1 MLELEN
7 ENLGHWLPQRRKIRC
22 WDWYFKKLFYS
33 FLRICFLV
41 SNEKI
46 PFRFFNLKWFHSD
59 SVPSI
64 SKHSFNKVD
73 YWRLSNKQGKHVPHP
88 CTSYDLAEKID
99 IKHVLV
105 SGMSVTKIDMKHV
118 FASCMSV
125 RKAKYKMKL

>member
-1 MLELEN
+1 MLELKN
-7 ENLGHWLPQRRKIRC
+7 ENLGHWLPHRRNIRC

-41 SNEKI
+41 INEKI
-46 PFRFFNLKWFHSD
+46 HFSFLNLKWFHSD

-64 SKHSFNKVD
+64 SRHSFNKVD
-73 YWRLSNKQGKHVPHP
+73 YWRLSNKQGKYVPHP
-88 CTSYDLAEKID
+88 CTSYGLTEKID
-99 IKHVLV
+99 IKHVLA

-118 FASCMSV
+118 FTSCISV